1 MAEPKTVGDDGRD
14 VVNPNPKSYALLEE
28 ETKSL
33 YLNFYRHTYAKS
45 VLDRKTMEL
54 IAIGAALVSGCQH
67 CLEGHLK
74 KAIKSGA
81 TRAEISETIAISL
94 GVSAATIVDRS
105 DIASETLKMWAD
117 ADGKLH
123 HGGGG

>member
-1 MAEPKTVGDDGRD
+1 MADPKTVSDDGRD

-28 ETKSL
+28 DTKGL
-33 YLNFYRHTYAKS
+33 YLNFYRHTYAKG

-54 IAIGAALVSGCQH
+54 VAIGAALVSGCQH

-81 TRAEISETIAISL
+81 SRAEISETIAIAL

-105 DIASETLKMWAD
+105 DIASENLKLWKD
-117 ADGKLH
+117 AEGKLH
-123 HGGGG
+123 YED

>member
-1 MAEPKTVGDDGRD
+1 LAESKTVGDDGRD
-14 VVNPNPKSYALLEE
+14 VVNVNPKSYALLDED
-28 ETKSL
+28 TKGL
-33 YLNFYRHTYAKS
+33 YLNFYRHTYAKG

-54 IAIGAALVSGCQH
+54 VAIGAALVSGCQH

-81 TRAEISETIAISL
+81 TRAEISETIAIAL

-105 DIASETLKMWAD
+105 DIASENLKMWKD
-117 ADGKLH
+117 AEGKLH
-123 HGGGG
+123 YDEK

>member
-1 MAEPKTVGDDGRD
+1 MADPKTVNDDGRD

-28 ETKSL
+28 DTKGL
-33 YLNFYRHTYAKS
+33 YLNFYRHTYAKG
-45 VLDRKTMEL
+45 VLDRKTMEFV
-54 IAIGAALVSGCQH
+54 AIGAALVSGCQH

-81 TRAEISETIAISL
+81 TRAEISETIAIAL

-105 DIASETLKMWAD
+105 DIASENLKLWKD
-117 ADGKLH
+117 AEGKLH
-123 HGGGG
+123 FEV

>member
-1 MAEPKTVGDDGRD
+1 MAESKTVGDDGRD
-14 VVNPNPKSYALLEE
+14 VVNVNPKSYALLDED
-28 ETKSL
+28 TKGL
-33 YLNFYRHTYAKS
+33 YLNFYRHTYAKG

-54 IAIGAALVSGCQH
+54 VAIGAALVSGCQH

-81 TRAEISETIAISL
+81 TRAEISETIAIAL

-105 DIASETLKMWAD
+105 DIASENLKMWKD
-117 ADGKLH
+117 AEGKLH
-123 HGGGG
+123 YDEK